1 MDWLDIAAALAKRFE
16 GCRLT
21 AYPDPATG
29 SAPWTIGYGAT
40 GSDIGPG
47 TVWTQAQADE
57 DLQDRLI
64 ILGNQIDVLVSVS
77 LTPNQKAALV
87 DFAYN
92 LGVGALKSS
101 TLLHLLD
108 QGSYAAAADQF
119 PLWVRAAGKVMQGLV
134 VRRSAERTLFLS

>member
-29 SAPWTIGYGAT
+29 GAPWTIGYGAT
-40 GSDIGPG
+40 GSDVGPG

-64 ILGNQIDVLVSVS
+64 ILGNQIDVLVSVA